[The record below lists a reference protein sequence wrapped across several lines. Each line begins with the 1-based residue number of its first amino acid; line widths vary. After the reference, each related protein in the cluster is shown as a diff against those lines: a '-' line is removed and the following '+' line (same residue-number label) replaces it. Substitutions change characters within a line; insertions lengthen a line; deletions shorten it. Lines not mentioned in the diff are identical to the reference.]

1 MIAARDRLIAAVGEG
16 PTGEQACAE
25 IAREIARVAPYAAAA
40 VMTTDPDTHLPAGGI
55 VAGFDAS
62 ACAPFWDNEL
72 LDPDFN
78 KFNDLARSTDPVA
91 TLVEATDGDLMR
103 SPRHQKMYA
112 ALGTSDELRVVF
124 VAGSR
129 CLAIGAFLRTDGSVF
144 DAQQLCD
151 VRALLVPATT
161 LLRTALG
168 RCGPTTAAKAPTVV
182 IVDPNNRIISMT
194 EGAQEMLSELMT
206 GQLSGDA
213 ALEGTDRHAIP
224 GTILVALSRT
234 RASRTS
240 THFTTRLRGRSGAWV
255 QVHVAALD
263 GEEGQVAV
271 SIDQIRSSEL
281 IPLLLESYGL
291 TDRETEIVLCL
302 CRGLPTREIAAEL
315 GISAHTVRDHLK
327 SIFDKTHVNSR
338 GELVAGLFTSHV
350 LTGLHTSTAR
360 IENPIV
366 R

>member
-1 MIAARDRLIAAVGEG
+1 MIASRDRLIAAVGAG
-16 PTGEQACAE
+16 LTGEQACAV
-25 IAREIARVAPYAAAA
+25 IAREIARVAPYAAAS
-40 VMTTDPDTHLPAGGI
+40 VMTIDPDTHLPAGGI
-55 VAGFDAS
+55 VAGFHAS
-62 ACAPFWDNEL
+62 SCAPFWDNEL

-78 KFNDLARSTDPVA
+78 KFND
-91 TLVEATDGDLMR
+91 
-103 SPRHQKMYA
+103 
-112 ALGTSDELRVVF
+112 
-124 VAGSR
+124 
-129 CLAIGAFLRTDGSVF
+129 
-144 DAQQLCD
+144 LCD

-168 RCGPTTAAKAPTVV
+168 RCGPTSGAMAPTVV
-182 IVDPNNRIISMT
+182 IVDADNRIVSMT

-206 GQLSGDA
+206 GQLSSGA
-213 ALEGTDRHAIP
+213 ALEGTGRHAIP

-240 THFTTRLRGRSGAWV
+240 THFTTRLRGRSGTWV

-263 GEEGQVAV
+263 GEEGQIAV

-291 TDRETEIVLCL
+291 THRETEIVLSL
-302 CRGLPTREIAAEL
+302 CRGLSTREISAEL

-327 SIFDKTHVNSR
+327 SIFDKTHVTSR

-350 LTGLHTSTAR
+350 LTGLDTHDHSAALVKANYGVGASR
-360 IENPIV
+360 CLGADAV
-366 R
+366 RRSPHRQRG